1 MVIDRRLSPNNEC
14 KRKEH
19 AQGAQAGGNQHDK
32 SIRGTG
38 RRMKKHC
45 SENLF
50 SQPDVKSHVE
60 TAMISRRS
68 LLLAALPHPSRR
80 IAWVPGGTFRMGIDS
95 DALEKQFPA
104 PSNGLRS
111 MLVAETPAHQVNISP
126 FWMDRFAV
134 TNVEFQRFTRSRPE
148 WRKNRVGGDY
158 LHHWDGDDC
167 PANLRMLPVV
177 FVSWHAA
184 VAYAAWAG
192 KRLPTEAEWE
202 FTARGGLPNPKYP
215 WGNEEPNPT
224 RANYRASGV
233 GRPVPVGT
241 YPPNP
246 YGVFDLVGN
255 VWQFCLDPWLP
266 YSNAPVQQ
274 SEEDLR
280 GMRLR
285 TAERRSIRGGSF
297 DAVPFNLRVTARDSH
312 RADHPVAHVGFRCVR
327 SA

>member
-1 MVIDRRLSPNNEC
+1 M
-14 KRKEH
+14 
-19 AQGAQAGGNQHDK
+19 
-32 SIRGTG
+32 
-38 RRMKKHC
+38 
-45 SENLF
+45 
-50 SQPDVKSHVE
+50 
-60 TAMISRRS
+60 
-68 LLLAALPHPSRR
+68 LAALPHPNRR
-80 IAWVPGGTFRMGIDS
+80 RMASLAGGTFRMGLDP
-95 DALEKQFPA
+95 DALEKQSPA
-104 PSNGLRS
+104 PSKGLRS
-111 MLVAETPAHQVNISP
+111 MLVAETPAHEVSISP
-126 FWMDRFAV
+126 FWIDRFAV
-134 TNVEFQRFTRSRPE
+134 TNLDFQVFTRSRPE

-158 LHHWDGDDC
+158 LRHWDGNEF
-167 PANLRMLPVV
+167 PANIRMLPVV

-215 WGNEEPNPT
+215 WGNEEPNPA

-233 GRPVPVGT
+233 GGPAAVGT

-266 YSNAPVQQ
+266 YSNVLVHQ
-274 SEEDLR
+274 SEDDLR
-280 GMRLR
+280 SMRIA

-297 DAVPFNLRVTARDSH
+297 DAAPFNLRVTARDSH
-312 RADHPVAHVGFRCVR
+312 RADHPVAHVGFRCAR